1 MKHRV
6 PRGAALIVAMLIAAL
21 AATVA
26 ISLAANQQQWF
37 ASVAQRRD
45 QVQAQALAQA
55 GVQWARQILF
65 EDARTSANIDFLG
78 EPWALPLPSTPIEDG
93 SIEGRIVD
101 AQGLLNVNNLAS
113 RDAPGGTERR
123 RFEHLFAR
131 LGLPV
136 PALDAITDWI
146 DADSVTLPAGAEDA
160 WYAQQPSP
168 MLAANAPLVRI
179 AELAVVRGMSPEAVR
194 ALSPFVVALPANAY
208 TPLNVNTAPPAVL
221 AAAVTGLSDAALPG
235 MIADRARKPYSS
247 VAEFRTR
254 LPQGASVEQEAAYD
268 VKSSYFLV
276 TVRARQGTSQ
286 ANARALLKRSG
297 GGWPAIVWQT
307 LE

>member
-1 MKHRV
+1 MRRRSQ
-6 PRGAALIVAMLIAAL
+6 RGAALIVAMLIAAL

-65 EDARTSANIDFLG
+65 EDAGTSQIDFLG

-113 RDAPGGTERR
+113 KGATGGTERA
-123 RFEHLFAR
+123 RFERLFAR
-131 LGLPV
+131 LGLP
-136 PALDAITDWI
+136 AATLDAITDWI

-168 MLAANAPLVRI
+168 MLAANAPLVRT
-179 AELAVVRGMSPEAVR
+179 AELALVRGMSPETVR
-194 ALSPFVVALPANAY
+194 ALSPFVIALPTNAY

-221 AAAVTGLSDAALPG
+221 AAAVKGLPDAALAG
-235 MIADRARKPYSS
+235 VIADRTRKPYSS

-254 LPQGASVEQEAAYD
+254 LPQSASIEQEQAYD

-286 ANARALLKRSG
+286 ANARALLKRGAGS
-297 GGWPAIVWQT
+297 WPTVVWQT

>member
-1 MKHRV
+1 MRRHSQ
-6 PRGAALIVAMLIAAL
+6 RGAALIVAMLIAAL

-65 EDARTSANIDFLG
+65 EDSRTRPQIDDLG
-78 EPWALPLPSTPIEDG
+78 EPWALPLPATPIEDG

-101 AQGLLNVNNLAS
+101 AQGFLNINNLAS
-113 RDAPGGTERR
+113 KDAPGTERI
-123 RFEHLFAR
+123 RFERLFAR

-136 PALDAITDWI
+136 AALDAITDWI
-146 DADSVTLPAGAEDA
+146 HADGVTLPAGAEDA
-160 WYAQQPSP
+160 GYARQPSP
-168 MLAANAPLVRI
+168 MLAAKAPIVRL
-179 AELAVVRGMSPEAVR
+179 AELALVRGMSPETVR
-194 ALSPFVVALPANAY
+194 ALSPFVAALPTNTY

-221 AAAVTGLSDAALPG
+221 AAAVTGLPDAALAG
-235 MIADRARKPYSS
+235 MIADRTRKPYSS
-247 VAEFRTR
+247 VVEFRNR
-254 LPQGASVEQEAAYD
+254 LPQGASIEQEQAYD

-276 TVRARQGTSQ
+276 TVRARQGASQ
-286 ANARALLKRSG
+286 ANARALLKRGG
-297 GGWPAIVWQT
+297 GGWPTVVWQT

>member
-1 MKHRV
+1 MRRRSQ
-6 PRGAALIVAMLIAAL
+6 RGAALIVAMLIAAL

-65 EDARTSANIDFLG
+65 EDSRTRPLIDDLG

-93 SIEGRIVD
+93 SIEGRIID

-113 RDAPGGTERR
+113 KGATGGMERA
-123 RFEHLFAR
+123 RFERLFAR
-131 LGLPV
+131 LGLP
-136 PALDAITDWI
+136 AATLDAITDWI

-168 MLAANAPLVRI
+168 MLAANAPLVRT
-179 AELAVVRGMSPEAVR
+179 AELALVRGLSPETVR
-194 ALSPFVVALPANAY
+194 ALSPFVIALPGNY

-221 AAAVTGLSDAALPG
+221 AAAVKGLPDAALAG
-235 MIADRARKPYSS
+235 MIADRTRKPYSS
-247 VAEFRTR
+247 VAEFGNR
-254 LPQGASVEQEAAYD
+254 LPQGASIEQEQGYD

-286 ANARALLKRSG
+286 ANARALLKRGAGS
-297 GGWPAIVWQT
+297 WPTVVWQT

>member
-1 MKHRV
+1 MTRYLQ
-6 PRGAALIVAMLIAAL
+6 RGAALIVAMLIAAL

-26 ISLAANQQQWF
+26 ISLAASQQQWF

-65 EDARTSANIDFLG
+65 EDSRTSQIDFLG

-101 AQGLLNVNNLAS
+101 AQGLLNINNLAS
-113 RDAPGGTERR
+113 KDAPGTERI
-123 RFEHLFAR
+123 RFERLFAR

-136 PALDAITDWI
+136 AALDAITDWI
-146 DADSVTLPAGAEDA
+146 DADSITLPAGAEDA
-160 WYAQQPSP
+160 WYVQQPSP
-168 MLAANAPLVRI
+168 MLAANAPLVRT
-179 AELAVVRGMSPEAVR
+179 AELALVRGMSPDTVR
-194 ALSPFVVALPANAY
+194 ALSPFVIALPANVY
-208 TPLNVNTAPPAVL
+208 TALNVNTAPPAVL
-221 AAAVTGLSDAALPG
+221 AAAVKGLPDAALAG
-235 MIADRARKPYSS
+235 MIAERVRKPYSS
-247 VAEFRTR
+247 VVEFRNR
-254 LPQGASVEQEAAYD
+254 LPQGATLDQEQGYD
-268 VKSSYFLV
+268 VRSSYFLV

-286 ANARALLKRSG
+286 ANARALLKRG
-297 GGWPAIVWQT
+297 AGGWPTVVWQT